1 MPTYVEVL
9 TSAVFEEIKSGDPE
23 QFETDFRRAYRKAAA
38 KELTLS
44 RGQISNFWPTV
55 KEKVMNKLIAYRR
68 RAAPINTASQMA
80 FLTKPPAP
88 KEVNC
93 PGMPEWFREWATDFK
108 ARTGKTN
115 R

>member
-1 MPTYVEVL
+1 MTAYVEAL

-23 QFETDFRRAYRKAAA
+23 QFEDDFRRAYRKAAA
-38 KELTLS
+38 KEPTLS

-55 KEKVMNKLIAYRR
+55 KGKVTNKLIAYRR

-88 KEVNC
+88 REVNC
-93 PGMPEWFREWATDFK
+93 SSMPEWFRQWATNFK
-108 ARTGKTN
+108 AGTRPTS